1 MTKTELN
8 KHRLDKKEIPSDPS
22 AYIFRDSQRN
32 GTWCLYFYDR
42 EAKSRHR
49 IVLKDGNGSKP
60 VQTIEGQN
68 DAWMLGISKYVELK
82 GKADRGEAIRSIT
95 FGVMCDLFVSQEKRK
110 ISSIPHQGI
119 TKNRFRLIS
128 HQINWLRRYL
138 NDDNKQVH
146 TFKRNA
152 FSNYEVWRKEQAL
165 RMDKKAPVQTTIM
178 QELSMLKRA
187 FKEIAVANGYVSE
200 DSLPRIPKVKLPKDK
215 SHRRDDLSNKEWE
228 QLERSARGYWI
239 KGRTRLL
246 EGKSKMEKD
255 KEGTWKTKPIFG
267 HRSERGKRQIVHRNL
282 IYYAMRISMD
292 TGIRPGALR
301 KMKWKHISENT
312 AISKEERKVWVVID
326 VPPENSKTGRYYRIS
341 APVARYLE
349 GMRKVS
355 KHKKPDD
362 FLFCNQ
368 QTTQPFS
375 ERIWKDSLAEVLV
388 ESRLGDWGEDDSNNL
403 RKVDIHSG
411 KNITW
416 YSFRHSYITMRLKAG
431 VPVPVIAANTDTSM
445 KYIQEHYFHYRADES
460 TEILGKGRKIKPAE
474 ESLRW
479 IGSS

>member
-1 MTKTELN
+1 MSLSTPT
-8 KHRLDKKEIPSDPS
+8 RILDRKDIPADPN
-22 AYIFRDSQRN
+22 AYVFRDAQRD

-42 EAKSRHR
+42 EVKTRHR
-49 IVLKDGNGSKP
+49 IVLKDGNGKKP
-60 VQTIEGQN
+60 TQTIKGQN

-95 FGVMCDLFVSQEKRK
+95 FGEMCDQFIAQEKRK

-119 TKNRFRLIS
+119 TQNRFRLIS

-138 NDDNKQVH
+138 NNDKKQVH
-146 TFKRNA
+146 SFRRNA
-152 FSNYEVWRKEQAL
+152 FNGYEVWRKEQAL
-165 RMDKKAPVQTTIM
+165 YMGKSAPVQTTIM

-187 FKEIAVANGYVSE
+187 FKEVAVANGYVAE
-200 DSLPRIPKVKLPKDK
+200 DSLPRIPKVKLPKDQ

-228 QLERSARGYWI
+228 QLERGARNYWI
-239 KGRTRLL
+239 KGRTRLVG
-246 EGKSKMEKD
+246 EDNSMEKD
-255 KEGTWKTKPIFG
+255 SDGKWKTQPIFG
-267 HRSERGKRQIVHRNL
+267 HTSERGKRQIIHRNL

-312 AISKEERKVWVVID
+312 SISKEERKVWVVID

-341 APVARYLE
+341 APIARYLE

-355 KHKKPDD
+355 KHKKADD

-368 QTTQPFS
+368 QTSQPFS

-388 ESRLGDWGEDDSNNL
+388 ESDLGVWGKDDSNNL
-403 RKVDIHSG
+403 RKVDVHSG
-411 KNITW
+411 KSITW

-445 KYIQEHYFHYRADES
+445 KYIQNHYFHYRADES
-460 TEILGKGRKIKPAE
+460 TEILGKGRNIRPAE
-474 ESLRW
+474 ENLRW
-479 IGSS
+479 IGSV

>member
-1 MTKTELN
+1 MSLSKPTRIVDRK
-8 KHRLDKKEIPSDPS
+8 DIPADPN
-22 AYIFRDSQRN
+22 AYVFRDAQRN

-42 EAKSRHR
+42 EVKTRHR
-49 IVLKDGNGSKP
+49 IVLKDGNGKKP
-60 VQTIEGQN
+60 KQTTAGQD

-95 FGVMCDLFVSQEKRK
+95 FAAMCDQFIAQEKRK

-119 TKNRFRLIS
+119 TQDRFRLIS

-138 NDDNKQVH
+138 NNDNKQIH
-146 TFKRNA
+146 TFRTNA
-152 FSNYEVWRKEQAL
+152 FSNYEVWRKEQAI
-165 RMDKKAPVQTTIM
+165 RMGKTSPVQTTIM

-187 FKEIAVANGYVSE
+187 FREVGVANGYVAE
-200 DSLPRIPKVKLPKDK
+200 DSLPKFPKVKLPKDQ
-215 SHRRDDLSNKEWE
+215 SHRRDDLSNQEWE
-228 QLERSARGYWI
+228 QLERAGRNYWI

-246 EGKSKMEKD
+246 DGKQRMEKD
-255 KEGTWKTKPIFG
+255 SNGKWKTKPIFG
-267 HRSERGKRQIVHRNL
+267 HNSERGKRQIIHRNL
-282 IYYAMRISMD
+282 IYYAMRVSMD

-312 AISKEERKVWVVID
+312 TISQKERKIWVIID

-349 GMRKVS
+349 KMRKVTQY
-355 KHKKPDD
+355 KKADD
-362 FLFCNQ
+362 FLFSNQ
-368 QTTQPFS
+368 LTGQPFS
-375 ERIWKDSLAEVLV
+375 ERIWKDGLTEVLV
-388 ESRLGDWGEDDSNNL
+388 ESRLADWGEDDSNNL

-445 KYIQEHYFHYRADES
+445 KYIQTHYFHYRADES
-460 TEILGKGRKIKPAE
+460 TEILGKGRNIRPAE
-474 ESLRW
+474 ESLQWAR
-479 IGSS
+479 ST